1 MTRAGAG
8 YLDRKFVYIGG
19 VADGWLTLRF
29 TTAATAKGGGL
40 LIICEPTTSWH
51 RTPNMLALTAMEY
64 KIDATPV
71 VVIRKVCEYD
81 GGSGQC
87 FLISDPTAPGGAKAK
102 PGPHVLAVRVKPG
115 TAATASGAC
124 VGAVCLCVCARARAP
139 LSLTACLLL
148 TPILS
153 SLYSLFSAMVSHLV
167 WT

>member
-64 KIDATPV
+64 KIDAIPV

-124 VGAVCLCVCARARAP
+124 VGAVCVRAL
-139 LSLTACLLL
+139 LSL
-148 TPILS
+148 
-153 SLYSLFSAMVSHLV
+153 SLFLSLRVCC
-167 WT
+167 